1 MLKAADVKL
10 VANGDVVGAVEH
22 QIVIG
27 NLRRQR
33 RLIQQGI
40 ERDQTDV
47 RVNARQR
54 LAGGIHLRLAEGGV
68 AVQRLALQVGERD
81 SVEIE
86 QGELPD
92 PGGGQILR
100 GGAAEPA
107 EADHQHA
114 SGFFNRSWPS
124 KSKPRKTICRL

>member
-10 VANGDVVGAVEH
+10 VANVDVVGAVEH

-33 RLIQQGI
+33 GLIQQGI

-114 SGFFNRSWPS
+114 SGFNRSWPS

>member
-33 RLIQQGI
+33 GLIQQGI
-40 ERDQTDV
+40 ERDQTNV

-114 SGFFNRSWPS
+114 SGF
-124 KSKPRKTICRL
+124 